1 MKGVAAFAQFPVDQ
15 IVDTYRRLFGRLGTN
30 VSRMAKLQWLARW
43 SSGFGDEMSRPD
55 PRYISPKSRS
65 EVYRSSAY
73 LMTAVLHDERD
84 EWEMCVCVLITNRL
98 TLSDGLRAFRRD
110 YLLFLL
116 PPPPPLQD
124 LPCPTNPPCVKTVGW
139 RAVVWFSRTR
149 RLRSC
154 LARLSR

>member
-1 MKGVAAFAQFPVDQ
+1 VKGVAAFAQFPVDQ

-116 PPPPPLQD
+116 PPPPLPLPRPRKHRTSQTASD
-124 LPCPTNPPCVKTVGW
+124 AARGVRG
-139 RAVVWFSRTR
+139 RACRSGRHR
-149 RLRSC
+149 R
-154 LARLSR
+154 ALSADA